1 MERETSSAD
10 GGGSAARIQGAP
22 KGLRLHVVLFGR
34 RNVGK
39 SSLLNAF
46 TRQEVSIVSP
56 TPGTTTDPVE
66 KPMELLPFG
75 PVLFIDTA
83 GIDDEGALGG
93 RRIAATRRAM
103 DRTDL
108 ALLVAEA
115 GSWGPFEERLLAEL
129 KERSIAAVVVLN
141 KADAAPADPGLLA
154 RLAAEGVAAV
164 ETAAT
169 TGRGLEDLR
178 GALLAA
184 APAEA
189 LEGRRVIGD
198 LVSEGD
204 LVVLVMPIDKE
215 APKGRLILPQVQV
228 LRDLLDAGALSLVA
242 REHELPQALQRLKAP
257 PRLVVT
263 DSQAFRKVA
272 ADTPPD
278 VPITSFSILFAR
290 FQADLP
296 EMVRGTAGIDALR
309 PGSRVLVAE
318 SCAHHP
324 IGDDIGRVK
333 IPAWLRRY
341 TGAALEFVHVQ
352 GRDFPEDLSPYSLVI
367 HCGGCMGN
375 RREML
380 SRILRCRRAR
390 VPITN
395 YGLAIATSLGI
406 LERALGPFPAALQAL
421 RESRIALPAASLP

>member
-1 MERETSSAD
+1 MSAAD
-10 GGGSAARIQGAP
+10 GGGSPAKVQAAPR
-22 KGLRLHVVLFGR
+22 GLRLHVGLFGR

-39 SSLLNAF
+39 SSVLNAF
-46 TRQEVSIVSP
+46 TRQEVSIVSA

-93 RRIAATRRAM
+93 RRIAATRRVL

-115 GSWGPFEERLLAEL
+115 GAWGAFEERLLAEL
-129 KERSIAAVVVLN
+129 KGRSLPTVVVLN
-141 KADAAPADPGLLA
+141 KADAAPPPEGLLA
-154 RLAAEGVAAV
+154 RLAAEGVTAV

-169 TGRGLEDLR
+169 TGRGIGELR
-178 GALLAA
+178 SALLAA

-198 LVSEGD
+198 LVSAGD

-228 LRDLLDAGALSLVA
+228 LRDLLDEGALSLVV
-242 REHELPQALQRLKAP
+242 REHELGEALRRLKAP

-263 DSQAFRKVA
+263 DSQAFRTVA
-272 ADTPPD
+272 AETPPGT
-278 VPITSFSILFAR
+278 PLTSFSILFAR

-333 IPAWLRRY
+333 IPAWLRRH
-341 TGAALEFVHVQ
+341 TGVPLEFSHVQ
-352 GRDFPEDLSPYSLVI
+352 GHDFPGDLSPYSLVI

-380 SRILRCRRAR
+380 TRILRCRDAG

-406 LERALGPFPAALQAL
+406 LERALGPFPAALAAL
-421 RESRIALPAASLP
+421 REARAGLPAASPP